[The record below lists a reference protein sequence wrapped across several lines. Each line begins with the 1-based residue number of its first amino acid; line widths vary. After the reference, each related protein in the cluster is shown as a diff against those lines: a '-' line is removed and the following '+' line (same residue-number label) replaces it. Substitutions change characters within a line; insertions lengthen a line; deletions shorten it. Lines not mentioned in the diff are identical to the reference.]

1 LGYLLTYGR
10 SIYDTPL
17 VFAALVT
24 LAALASL
31 GYGLITLLE
40 KRIIDW
46 E

>member
-1 LGYLLTYGR
+1 V
-10 SIYDTPL
+10 S
-17 VFAALVT
+17 